1 MLKWA
6 SLSPTL
12 QIINDNNQDKLLW
25 NSIQFNLF
33 VFIHIEIF
41 YVNVM
46 WDSIWS
52 FTNIKKN
59 SIVFLFS
66 QQGWLSNLK
75 RSDMQD
81 MISCW

>member
-46 WDSIWS
+46 WDSIRS